1 VSTISLPPYAMAGKT
16 LALTG
21 LQSAE
26 IAIAPEAR
34 ELSDKL
40 LVEIRDITA
49 VSDAF
54 DADVAVDVMK
64 RATQLSRG
72 IEADRNT
79 VKAPVLALGKK
90 IDALAK
96 EIVVELDAEISRVS
110 RVLGAYQLAE
120 KQKAEAA
127 ERLARDEVRRIQAE
141 AEQAARAAAKAAS
154 NDTAALAAASEIMDQ
169 AAAKIV
175 ETRKAI
181 VSTAAPKAANTAV
194 RKDVC
199 FEVTDIVALYAA
211 RPELVNL
218 EPNGTAIRA
227 ICKANPTLQL
237 PGLRHW
243 TEAKTNIR

>member
-1 VSTISLPPYAMAGKT
+1 MSTT
-16 LALTG
+16 LTITG
-21 LQSAE
+21 LQAAE

-34 ELSDKL
+34 ELRDKL
-40 LVEIRDITA
+40 LIEIRDITA

-96 EIVVELDAEISRVS
+96 EIVTELDGEIGRVS

-127 ERLARDEVRRIQAE
+127 ERLARDEARRIQAE
-141 AEQAARAAAKAAS
+141 AEQLARKAAQAAPS
-154 NDTAALAAASEIMDQ
+154 DTEALAAASVIMDT
-169 AAAKIV
+169 AASKIV

-181 VSTAAPKAANTAV
+181 VSTVAPKAADTAV
-194 RKDVC
+194 RVDVC
-199 FEVTDIVALYAA
+199 FEVDDIVALYAA

-218 EPNGTAIRA
+218 EPNGTAIRS
-227 ICKANPTLQL
+227 ICKANPKLQL

>member
-1 VSTISLPPYAMAGKT
+1 MNTSLTI
-16 LALTG
+16 TG

-26 IAIAPEAR
+26 ISIAAEAR
-34 ELSDKL
+34 ELRDKL
-40 LVEIRDITA
+40 LAEIRGITA
-49 VSDAF
+49 VADAF
-54 DADVAVDVMK
+54 DADVAADVMR

-72 IEADRNT
+72 IEADRTT

-90 IDALAK
+90 IDAIAK
-96 EIVVELDAEISRVS
+96 EIVAELDTEIGRVS

-127 ERLARDEVRRIQAE
+127 ERLARDEARRIQAD
-141 AEQAARAAAKAAS
+141 AEQKAREAAKAADS
-154 NDTAALAAASEIMDQ
+154 DTEALVVASEIMDT

-181 VSTAAPKAANTAV
+181 VSTVAPKAADTAV
-194 RKDVC
+194 RVDVC
-199 FEVTDIVALYAA
+199 FEVDDIVALYAA
-211 RPELVNL
+211 RPELVNI

-227 ICKANPTLQL
+227 ICKANPKLQL

>member
-1 VSTISLPPYAMAGKT
+1 MSTALT
-16 LALTG
+16 LTG

-26 IAIAPEAR
+26 IAIADEAR
-34 ELSDKL
+34 AMRDKL

-54 DADVAVDVMK
+54 DADVAADVLK
-64 RATQLSRG
+64 RATQLTRG
-72 IEADRNT
+72 IEANRTT
-79 VKAPVLALGKK
+79 VKAPVLDLGRK

-96 EIVVELDAEISRVS
+96 EIVADLTVEIGRVS
-110 RVLGAYQLAE
+110 RVLGDYQIAE
-120 KQKAEAA
+120 KRKAEAA
-127 ERLARDEVRRIQAE
+127 ERLARDEARRIQAE
-141 AEQAARAAAKAAS
+141 AEQKAREAAKAANS
-154 NDTAALAAASEIMDQ
+154 DTEALAAASEIMDT

-181 VSTAAPKAANTAV
+181 VSTVAPKAAGTAV
-194 RKDVC
+194 REDVC

-218 EPNGTAIRA
+218 EPNGSAIRA
-227 ICKANPTLQL
+227 ICKANPKLQL

-243 TEAKTNIR
+243 TEAQTNIR

>member
-1 VSTISLPPYAMAGKT
+1 MST
-16 LALTG
+16 ALTITG
-21 LQSAE
+21 LQSTE

-34 ELSDKL
+34 ELRDKL
-40 LVEIRDITA
+40 LVEIRGIA
-49 VSDAF
+49 VVSDAF
-54 DADVAVDVMK
+54 DADVAADVMR

-72 IEADRNT
+72 IEADRTT

-96 EIVVELDAEISRVS
+96 EITAELDTEISRVS

-120 KQKAEAA
+120 KQKADAA
-127 ERLARDEVRRIQAE
+127 DRLARDEARRIQAE
-141 AEQAARAAAKAAS
+141 AEQKAREAAKAADS
-154 NDTAALAAASEIMDQ
+154 DTEALAAASQIMDT

-181 VSTAAPKAANTAV
+181 VSTVAPKAADTAV
-194 RKDVC
+194 HVDVC
-199 FEVTDIVALYAA
+199 FEVDDIVALYAA

-218 EPNGTAIRA
+218 EPNGAAIRA
-227 ICKANPTLQL
+227 ICKANPKLQL

>member
-1 VSTISLPPYAMAGKT
+1 MST
-16 LALTG
+16 ALTITG
-21 LQSAE
+21 LQAAE

-34 ELSDKL
+34 ELRDKL
-40 LVEIRDITA
+40 LVEIREVTS

-54 DADVAVDVMK
+54 DADVAADVLK

-72 IEADRNT
+72 IEADRTT
-79 VKAPVLALGKK
+79 VKAPILALGNK

-96 EIVVELDAEISRVS
+96 EITAELNDEIGRVS
-110 RVLGAYQLAE
+110 RVLGAYQLGE

-127 ERLARDEVRRIQAE
+127 ERLARDEARRIQAE
-141 AEQAARAAAKAAS
+141 AEQNARKAAQAAPD
-154 NDTAALAAASEIMDQ
+154 DTAALAAASEIMDT
-169 AAAKIV
+169 AAAKIM

-181 VSTAAPKAANTAV
+181 VSTVAPKAADTAV
-194 RKDVC
+194 RVDVC
-199 FEVTDIVALYAA
+199 FEVDDIVALYAA

-227 ICKANPTLQL
+227 ICKANPNLQL

>member
-1 VSTISLPPYAMAGKT
+1 MTTALTI
-16 LALTG
+16 TG

-26 IAIAPEAR
+26 IAIAAEAR
-34 ELSDKL
+34 DLRDKL
-40 LVEIRDITA
+40 LVEIREVTA

-54 DADVAVDVMK
+54 DADVAADVLK
-64 RATQLSRG
+64 RATQLARG
-72 IEADRNT
+72 IEADRTT
-79 VKAPVLALGKK
+79 VKAPILALGKK

-96 EIVVELDAEISRVS
+96 EITAELNDEIGRVS
-110 RVLGAYQLAE
+110 RVLGSYQLAE

-127 ERLARDEVRRIQAE
+127 ERLARDEARRIQAE
-141 AEQAARAAAKAAS
+141 AEQQAREAAKAADS
-154 NDTAALAAASEIMDQ
+154 ETEALAAASEIMDT

-181 VSTAAPKAANTAV
+181 VSTVAPKAADTAV
-194 RKDVC
+194 RVDVC

-218 EPNGTAIRA
+218 EPNGAAIRA
-227 ICKANPTLQL
+227 ICKANPKLQL

>member
-1 VSTISLPPYAMAGKT
+1 MSTALT
-16 LALTG
+16 LTG

-26 IAIAPEAR
+26 IAIAAEAR
-34 ELSDKL
+34 DLRDKL
-40 LVEIRDITA
+40 LVEIRGVTSVA
-49 VSDAF
+49 DAF
-54 DADVAVDVMK
+54 DADVAADIMK
-64 RATQLSRG
+64 RATQLARG
-72 IEADRNT
+72 IEADRT
-79 VKAPVLALGKK
+79 AVKAPVLALGKK

-96 EIVVELDAEISRVS
+96 EITAELDIEIGRVS

-127 ERLARDEVRRIQAE
+127 DRLARDEARRIQAE
-141 AEQAARAAAKAAS
+141 AEQKAREAAKAADS
-154 NDTAALAAASEIMDQ
+154 DTEALAAASQIMDT

-181 VSTAAPKAANTAV
+181 VSTVAPKAADTAV
-194 RKDVC
+194 RVDVC
-199 FEVTDIVALYAA
+199 FEVDDLDALYAA

-218 EPNGTAIRA
+218 EPNGAAIRA
-227 ICKANPTLQL
+227 ICKANPKLQL

>member
-1 VSTISLPPYAMAGKT
+1 MSTALT
-16 LALTG
+16 LTG

-26 IAIAPEAR
+26 IAIADEAR
-34 ELSDKL
+34 AMRDKL

-54 DADVAVDVMK
+54 DADVAADVLK
-64 RATQLSRG
+64 RATQLTRG
-72 IEADRNT
+72 IEADRST
-79 VKAPVLALGKK
+79 VKAPVLDLGRK

-96 EIVVELDAEISRVS
+96 EIVADLTVEIGRVS
-110 RVLGAYQLAE
+110 RVLGDYQIAE
-120 KQKAEAA
+120 KRKAEAA
-127 ERLARDEVRRIQAE
+127 ERLARDEARRIQAE
-141 AEQAARAAAKAAS
+141 AEQKAREAAKAANS
-154 NDTAALAAASEIMDQ
+154 DTEALAAASEIMDT

-181 VSTAAPKAANTAV
+181 VSTVAPKAAGTAV
-194 RKDVC
+194 REDVC

-218 EPNGTAIRA
+218 EPNGSAIRA
-227 ICKANPTLQL
+227 ICKANPKLQL

-243 TEAKTNIR
+243 TEAQTSIR

>member
-1 VSTISLPPYAMAGKT
+1 MSTISLPPYAMAGKT

>member
-1 VSTISLPPYAMAGKT
+1 MST
-16 LALTG
+16 ALTITG
-21 LQSAE
+21 LQAAE

-34 ELSDKL
+34 DLRDKL
-40 LVEIRDITA
+40 LVEIRGVTA

-54 DADVAVDVMK
+54 DADCAADVLK
-64 RATQLSRG
+64 RATQLARG
-72 IEADRNT
+72 IEADRTT
-79 VKAPVLALGKK
+79 VKAPILALGKK

-96 EIVVELDAEISRVS
+96 EITAELNDEIGRVS

-127 ERLARDEVRRIQAE
+127 ERLARDEARRIQAE
-141 AEQAARAAAKAAS
+141 AEQQARKAAQAAPS
-154 NDTAALAAASEIMDQ
+154 DTEALAAASEIMDT

-181 VSTAAPKAANTAV
+181 VSTVAPKAADTAV
-194 RKDVC
+194 RVDVC
-199 FEVTDIVALYAA
+199 FEVNDIVALYAA

-227 ICKANPTLQL
+227 ICKANPNLQL

>member
-1 VSTISLPPYAMAGKT
+1 MNT
-16 LALTG
+16 ALTVTG
-21 LQSAE
+21 LQAAE

-34 ELSDKL
+34 ELRDKL
-40 LVEIRDITA
+40 LVEIREVTA

-54 DADVAVDVMK
+54 DADVAADVLK
-64 RATQLSRG
+64 RATQLTRG
-72 IEADRNT
+72 IEADRTT
-79 VKAPVLALGKK
+79 VKAPVLALGKQ

-96 EIVVELDAEISRVS
+96 EITAELNDEIGRVS
-110 RVLGAYQLAE
+110 RVLGSYQLAE

-127 ERLARDEVRRIQAE
+127 DRLARDEARRIQAE
-141 AEQAARAAAKAAS
+141 AEQKAREVAKAADS
-154 NDTAALAAASEIMDQ
+154 DTEALAAASQIMDT

-181 VSTAAPKAANTAV
+181 VSTVAPKAADTAV
-194 RKDVC
+194 RVDVC
-199 FEVTDIVALYAA
+199 FEVDDIVALYAA

-218 EPNGTAIRA
+218 EPNGAAIRA
-227 ICKANPTLQL
+227 ICKANPKLQL

>member
-1 VSTISLPPYAMAGKT
+1 MNT
-16 LALTG
+16 ALTVTG
-21 LQSAE
+21 LQKAE

-34 ELSDKL
+34 ELRDKL
-40 LVEIRDITA
+40 LVEIHGITA

-72 IEADRNT
+72 IEADRTT

-127 ERLARDEVRRIQAE
+127 ERLARDEARRIQAE
-141 AEQAARAAAKAAS
+141 AEQLAKEAAQAAPT
-154 NDTAALAAASEIMDQ
+154 DTAALAAASEIMDQ

-175 ETRKAI
+175 ETKKAI
-181 VSTAAPKAANTAV
+181 VSTVAPKAAGTAV
-194 RKDVC
+194 REDVC

-227 ICKANPTLQL
+227 ICKANPKLQL

>member
-1 VSTISLPPYAMAGKT
+1 MST
-16 LALTG
+16 ALTITG
-21 LQSAE
+21 LQSTE

-34 ELSDKL
+34 ELRDKI
-40 LVEIRDITA
+40 LVEIREVTS

-54 DADVAVDVMK
+54 DADVAADVLK

-72 IEADRNT
+72 IEADRTT

-96 EIVVELDAEISRVS
+96 EITAELDGEISRVS
-110 RVLGAYQLAE
+110 RVLGTYQLAE
-120 KQKAEAA
+120 KQKADAA
-127 ERLARDEVRRIQAE
+127 DRLARDEARRIQAE
-141 AEQAARAAAKAAS
+141 AEQQARKAAQAAPS
-154 NDTAALAAASEIMDQ
+154 DTEALAAASEIMDT

-181 VSTAAPKAANTAV
+181 VSTVAPKAADTAV
-194 RKDVC
+194 RVDVC
-199 FEVTDIVALYAA
+199 FEVDDIVALYAA

-227 ICKANPTLQL
+227 ICKANPKLQL

>member
-1 VSTISLPPYAMAGKT
+1 MST
-16 LALTG
+16 ALTITG
-21 LQSAE
+21 LQSTE

-34 ELSDKL
+34 ELRDKL
-40 LVEIRDITA
+40 IVEIREVIS

-54 DADVAVDVMK
+54 DADVAADVLK

-72 IEADRNT
+72 IESDRST

-96 EIVVELDAEISRVS
+96 EIVAELDGEIGRVS

-127 ERLARDEVRRIQAE
+127 ERLARDEALRIQAE
-141 AEQAARAAAKAAS
+141 AEQNARKAAQAAPD
-154 NDTAALAAASEIMDQ
+154 DTAALAAASAIMDT

-175 ETRKAI
+175 ETRKSI
-181 VSTAAPKAANTAV
+181 VSTVAPKAAGTAV
-194 RKDVC
+194 REDVC
-199 FEVTDIVALYAA
+199 FEVDDIVALYAA

-227 ICKANPTLQL
+227 ICKANPKLQL

>member
-1 VSTISLPPYAMAGKT
+1 MSIALTI
-16 LALTG
+16 TG

-26 IAIAPEAR
+26 ISIAAEAR
-34 ELSDKL
+34 ELRDKL
-40 LVEIRDITA
+40 LVEIREVTS

-54 DADVAVDVMK
+54 DADVAADVLK

-72 IEADRNT
+72 IEADRST

-90 IDALAK
+90 IDALAN
-96 EIVVELDAEISRVS
+96 EITAELDGEIGRVS

-127 ERLARDEVRRIQAE
+127 ERLARDEARRIQAE
-141 AEQAARAAAKAAS
+141 AEQNARKAAQAAPT
-154 NDTAALAAASEIMDQ
+154 DTEALAVASEIMDT

-181 VSTAAPKAANTAV
+181 VSTVAPKAADTAV
-194 RKDVC
+194 RVDVC
-199 FEVTDIVALYAA
+199 FEVNDIVALYAA

-227 ICKANPTLQL
+227 ICKANPKLQL

>member
-1 VSTISLPPYAMAGKT
+1 MST
-16 LALTG
+16 ALTITG

-26 IAIAPEAR
+26 ISIAAEAR
-34 ELSDKL
+34 ELRDKL
-40 LVEIRDITA
+40 LVEIREVTS

-54 DADVAVDVMK
+54 DADVAADVLK

-72 IEADRNT
+72 IEADRST
-79 VKAPVLALGKK
+79 VKAPVLALGKQ

-96 EIVVELDAEISRVS
+96 EIVAELDGEIGRVS

-127 ERLARDEVRRIQAE
+127 ERLASDEARRIQAE
-141 AEQAARAAAKAAS
+141 AEQNARKAAQAAPT
-154 NDTAALAAASEIMDQ
+154 DTEALAVASEIMDT

-181 VSTAAPKAANTAV
+181 VSTVAPKAADTAV
-194 RKDVC
+194 RVDVC
-199 FEVTDIVALYAA
+199 FEVNDIVALYAA

-227 ICKANPTLQL
+227 ICKANPKLQL

>member
-1 VSTISLPPYAMAGKT
+1 MSTALT
-16 LALTG
+16 LTG

-26 IAIAPEAR
+26 IAIADEAR
-34 ELSDKL
+34 AMRDKL

-54 DADVAVDVMK
+54 DADVAADVLK
-64 RATQLSRG
+64 RATQLTRG
-72 IEADRNT
+72 IEANRTT
-79 VKAPVLALGKK
+79 VKAPVLDLGRK

-96 EIVVELDAEISRVS
+96 EIVADLTVEIGRVS
-110 RVLGAYQLAE
+110 RVLGDYQIAE
-120 KQKAEAA
+120 KRKAEAA
-127 ERLARDEVRRIQAE
+127 ERLARDEARRIQAE
-141 AEQAARAAAKAAS
+141 AEQKAREAAKAANS
-154 NDTAALAAASEIMDQ
+154 DTEALAAASEIMDT

-181 VSTAAPKAANTAV
+181 VSTVAPKAAGTAV
-194 RKDVC
+194 REDVC

-218 EPNGTAIRA
+218 EPNGSAIRA
-227 ICKANPTLQL
+227 ICKANPKLQL

-243 TEAKTNIR
+243 TEGKTNIR

>member
-1 VSTISLPPYAMAGKT
+1 MSTSLT
-16 LALTG
+16 ITG

-26 IAIAPEAR
+26 ISIAAEAR
-34 ELSDKL
+34 ELRDKL
-40 LVEIRDITA
+40 LVEIREVTS

-96 EIVVELDAEISRVS
+96 EIVVELDAEIGRVS
-110 RVLGAYQLAE
+110 LVLGAYQLVE

-127 ERLARDEVRRIQAE
+127 ERLARDEARRIQAE
-141 AEQAARAAAKAAS
+141 AEQNARKAAQAAPT
-154 NDTAALAAASEIMDQ
+154 DTEALAVASEIMDT

-181 VSTAAPKAANTAV
+181 VSTVAPKAAGTAV
-194 RKDVC
+194 REDVC
-199 FEVTDIVALYAA
+199 FEVDDIVALYAA
-211 RPELVNL
+211 HPELVNL

-227 ICKANPTLQL
+227 ICKANPKLQL

-243 TEAKTNIR
+243 TVAKTNIR

>member
-1 VSTISLPPYAMAGKT
+1 MST
-16 LALTG
+16 ALTITG

-26 IAIAPEAR
+26 ISIAAEAR
-34 ELSDKL
+34 ELRDKL
-40 LVEIRDITA
+40 LVEIREVTS

-54 DADVAVDVMK
+54 DADVAADVLK

-72 IEADRNT
+72 IESDRST

-96 EIVVELDAEISRVS
+96 EITAELDGEIGRVS

-127 ERLARDEVRRIQAE
+127 ERLARDEARRIQAE
-141 AEQAARAAAKAAS
+141 AEHQAREAAKAADS
-154 NDTAALAAASEIMDQ
+154 DTEALAAASVIMDQ
-169 AAAKIV
+169 AAAQIV
-175 ETRKAI
+175 ETWKAI
-181 VSTAAPKAANTAV
+181 VSTVAPKAADTAV
-194 RKDVC
+194 RVDVC
-199 FEVTDIVALYAA
+199 FEVDDIAALYAA

-227 ICKANPTLQL
+227 ICKANPKLQL

>member
-1 VSTISLPPYAMAGKT
+1 MSTSLT
-16 LALTG
+16 ITG

-26 IAIAPEAR
+26 ISIAAEAR
-34 ELSDKL
+34 ELRDKL
-40 LVEIRDITA
+40 LVEIREVTS

-54 DADVAVDVMK
+54 DADVAADVLK

-72 IEADRNT
+72 IEADRST

-96 EIVVELDAEISRVS
+96 EITAELDGEIGRVS

-127 ERLARDEVRRIQAE
+127 DRLARDEARRIQAE
-141 AEQAARAAAKAAS
+141 AEQNARKAAQAAPS
-154 NDTAALAAASEIMDQ
+154 DTEALAVASEIMDT

-181 VSTAAPKAANTAV
+181 VSTVAPKAAGTAV
-194 RKDVC
+194 REDVC
-199 FEVTDIVALYAA
+199 FEVDDIVALYAA

-227 ICKANPTLQL
+227 ICKANPNLQL

>member
-1 VSTISLPPYAMAGKT
+1 MSTALT
-16 LALTG
+16 LTG

-26 IAIAPEAR
+26 IVIADEAR
-34 ELSDKL
+34 AMRDKL
-40 LVEIRDITA
+40 LVEIREVTA

-54 DADVAVDVMK
+54 DADVAADVLK
-64 RATQLSRG
+64 RATQLARG
-72 IEADRNT
+72 IEADRTT
-79 VKAPVLALGKK
+79 VKAPILALGKK

-96 EIVVELDAEISRVS
+96 EITAELNDEIGRVS
-110 RVLGAYQLAE
+110 RVLGSYQLAE

-127 ERLARDEVRRIQAE
+127 ERLARDEARRIQAE
-141 AEQAARAAAKAAS
+141 AEKRAREAARTAES
-154 NDTAALAAASEIMDQ
+154 DTEGLAAASAIMDQ

-181 VSTAAPKAANTAV
+181 VSTVAPKAAGTAV
-194 RKDVC
+194 REDVC

-227 ICKANPTLQL
+227 ICKVNPKLQL

>member
-1 VSTISLPPYAMAGKT
+1 MST
-16 LALTG
+16 ALTITG
-21 LQSAE
+21 LQAAE

-34 ELSDKL
+34 ELRDKL
-40 LVEIRDITA
+40 LVEIRGVTA
-49 VSDAF
+49 VADAF
-54 DADVAVDVMK
+54 DADCAADVLK

-72 IEADRNT
+72 IESDRST

-96 EIVVELDAEISRVS
+96 EITAELDGEIGRVS

-127 ERLARDEVRRIQAE
+127 ERLARDEARRIQAE
-141 AEQAARAAAKAAS
+141 AEANARKAAQAAS
-154 NDTAALAAASEIMDQ
+154 TDTEALAAASEIMDQ

-181 VSTAAPKAANTAV
+181 VSTVAPKAVDTAV
-194 RKDVC
+194 RVDVC
-199 FEVTDIVALYAA
+199 FDVNDIIALYAA

-227 ICKANPTLQL
+227 ICKANPNLQL

>member
-1 VSTISLPPYAMAGKT
+1 MST
-16 LALTG
+16 ALTITG

-26 IAIAPEAR
+26 ISIAAEAR
-34 ELSDKL
+34 ELRDKL
-40 LVEIRDITA
+40 LVEIRKVTS

-96 EIVVELDAEISRVS
+96 EIVVELDGEIGRVS

-127 ERLARDEVRRIQAE
+127 ERLARDEARRIQAE
-141 AEQAARAAAKAAS
+141 AERDARKAAQAAPT
-154 NDTAALAAASEIMDQ
+154 DTEALAAASEIMDT
-169 AAAKIV
+169 AAAKIM

-181 VSTAAPKAANTAV
+181 VSTVAPKAVGTAV
-194 RKDVC
+194 REDVC
-199 FEVTDIVALYAA
+199 FEVNDIVALYAA

-227 ICKANPTLQL
+227 ICKANPKLQL

>member
-1 VSTISLPPYAMAGKT
+1 MST
-16 LALTG
+16 ALTITG
-21 LQSAE
+21 LQSTE

-34 ELSDKL
+34 KLRDNL
-40 LVEIRDITA
+40 LVEIRKVTS

-54 DADVAVDVMK
+54 DADVAADVLK

-72 IEADRNT
+72 IEADRST

-96 EIVVELDAEISRVS
+96 EIVAELDGEIGRVS

-127 ERLARDEVRRIQAE
+127 ERLARDEARRIQAE
-141 AEQAARAAAKAAS
+141 AEQNARKAAQAAPT
-154 NDTAALAAASEIMDQ
+154 DTEALAAASEIMDT

-181 VSTAAPKAANTAV
+181 VSTVAPKAADTAV
-194 RKDVC
+194 RVDVC
-199 FEVTDIVALYAA
+199 FEVDDIVALYAA

-218 EPNGTAIRA
+218 EPNGSAIRA
-227 ICKANPTLQL
+227 ICKANPKLQL

>member
-1 VSTISLPPYAMAGKT
+1 MNTALT
-16 LALTG
+16 LTG

-34 ELSDKL
+34 ELRDKL

-72 IEADRNT
+72 IESDRST

-96 EIVVELDAEISRVS
+96 EITAEIDGEIGRVS

-127 ERLARDEVRRIQAE
+127 ERLARDEARRIQAE
-141 AEQAARAAAKAAS
+141 AEQQARKAAQAAPTD
-154 NDTAALAAASEIMDQ
+154 NEALAAASEIMDT

-175 ETRKAI
+175 ETRRAI
-181 VSTAAPKAANTAV
+181 VSTVAPKAADTAV
-194 RKDVC
+194 RVDVC
-199 FEVTDIVALYAA
+199 FEVNDIIALYAA

-227 ICKANPTLQL
+227 ICKANPNLQL

>member
-1 VSTISLPPYAMAGKT
+1 MST
-16 LALTG
+16 ALTITG
-21 LQSAE
+21 LQSTE

-34 ELSDKL
+34 ELRDKL
-40 LVEIRDITA
+40 LTEIRGVTA

-54 DADVAVDVMK
+54 DADVAADVLK
-64 RATQLSRG
+64 RSTQLSRG
-72 IEADRNT
+72 IEADRST
-79 VKAPVLALGKK
+79 VKAPVLALGKQ

-96 EIVVELDAEISRVS
+96 EIVAELDGEIGRVS

-127 ERLARDEVRRIQAE
+127 ERLARDEAQRIQAE
-141 AEQAARAAAKAAS
+141 AERDARKAAQAAPT
-154 NDTAALAAASEIMDQ
+154 DTEALVVASEIMDT

-181 VSTAAPKAANTAV
+181 VSTVAPKAADTAV
-194 RKDVC
+194 RVDVC
-199 FEVTDIVALYAA
+199 FEVDDIVALYAA

-227 ICKANPTLQL
+227 ICKANPKLQL

>member
-1 VSTISLPPYAMAGKT
+1 MSTALT
-16 LALTG
+16 LTG
-21 LQSAE
+21 LQSAQ
-26 IAIAPEAR
+26 IDVSAEAR
-34 ELSDKL
+34 ELRDKL
-40 LVEIRDITA
+40 LVEIRKVTS

-54 DADVAVDVMK
+54 DADVAADVLK

-96 EIVVELDAEISRVS
+96 EITAELDGEIGRVS

-127 ERLARDEVRRIQAE
+127 ERLARDEARRIQAE
-141 AEQAARAAAKAAS
+141 AEQNARKAAQAAPS
-154 NDTAALAAASEIMDQ
+154 DTEALAVESEIMDT

-181 VSTAAPKAANTAV
+181 VSTVAPKASDTAV
-194 RKDVC
+194 RVDVC
-199 FEVTDIVALYAA
+199 FEVDDIVALYAA

-227 ICKANPTLQL
+227 ICKANPKLQL

>member
-1 VSTISLPPYAMAGKT
+1 MST
-16 LALTG
+16 ALTITG
-21 LQSAE
+21 LQAAE

-34 ELSDKL
+34 ELRDKL
-40 LVEIRDITA
+40 LVEIRGVTA

-79 VKAPVLALGKK
+79 VKAPVLALGKQ

-96 EIVVELDAEISRVS
+96 EIVTELDGEIGRVS

-127 ERLARDEVRRIQAE
+127 ERLARDEARRIQAE
-141 AEQAARAAAKAAS
+141 AEQQAREAAKAAS
-154 NDTAALAAASEIMDQ
+154 NDTAALAAASEIMDT

-181 VSTAAPKAANTAV
+181 VSTVAPKAAGTAV
-194 RKDVC
+194 REDVC
-199 FEVTDIVALYAA
+199 FEVTDIGALYAA

-227 ICKANPTLQL
+227 ICKANPKLQL

>member
-1 VSTISLPPYAMAGKT
+1 MNTSLTI
-16 LALTG
+16 TG

-26 IAIAPEAR
+26 IIIAAEAR
-34 ELSDKL
+34 ELRDKL
-40 LVEIRDITA
+40 LAEIRGITA
-49 VSDAF
+49 VADAF
-54 DADVAVDVMK
+54 DADVAADVMR

-72 IEADRNT
+72 IEADRTT

-90 IDALAK
+90 IDAIAK
-96 EIVVELDAEISRVS
+96 EIVAELDTEIGRVS

-120 KQKAEAA
+120 KHKAEAA
-127 ERLARDEVRRIQAE
+127 ERLARDEARRIQAE
-141 AEQAARAAAKAAS
+141 AEANARKAAQAADS
-154 NDTAALAAASEIMDQ
+154 DTEALAAASEIMDQ
-169 AAAKIV
+169 AAAKIM

-181 VSTAAPKAANTAV
+181 VSTVAPKAADTAV
-194 RKDVC
+194 RVDVC
-199 FEVTDIVALYAA
+199 FEVDDIVALYAA

-227 ICKANPTLQL
+227 ICKANPKLQL